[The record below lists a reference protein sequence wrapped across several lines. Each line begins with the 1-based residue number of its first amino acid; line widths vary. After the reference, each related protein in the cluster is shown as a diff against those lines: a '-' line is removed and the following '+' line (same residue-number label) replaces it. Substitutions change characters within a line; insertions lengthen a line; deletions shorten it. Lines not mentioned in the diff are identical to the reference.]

1 MGVPQ
6 NFKGREGV
14 NNHAT
19 EIMNYKYKIVYEKK
33 NSSLCLLKK
42 TYIQITLT

>member
-1 MGVPQ
+1 MGVLQ

-19 EIMNYKYKIVYEKK
+19 VIMNYKYKIVYEKK
-33 NSSLCLLKK
+33 IVHCVYLKK
-42 TYIQITLT
+42 IYIYKLC